1 MAFLSPTFFGS
12 LLVGMVYVLGMVIPL
27 LIISIFL
34 SDKVNKLN
42 IMKKKITSLTML
54 GREYVITYSNFIAFL
69 IFFIAGIFTI
79 ILTLKGQLSMAKS
92 EEFAK
97 IIQDAG
103 GVVNQYVG
111 NNLLLNVLFLIFL
124 IAGAFYISK
133 KI

>member
-1 MAFLSPTFFGS
+1 
-12 LLVGMVYVLGMVIPL
+12 
-27 LIISIFL
+27 
-34 SDKVNKLN
+34 
-42 IMKKKITSLTML
+42 
-54 GREYVITYSNFIAFL
+54 
-69 IFFIAGIFTI
+69 
-79 ILTLKGQLSMAKS
+79 MAKS